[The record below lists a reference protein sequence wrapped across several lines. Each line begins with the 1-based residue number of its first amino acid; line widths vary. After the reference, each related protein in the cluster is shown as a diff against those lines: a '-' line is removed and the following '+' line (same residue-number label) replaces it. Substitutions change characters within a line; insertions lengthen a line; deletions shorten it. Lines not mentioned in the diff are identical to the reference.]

1 MDYSTIID
9 QLYNALL
16 DKEVAGQPEL
26 YGICLQAKKE
36 LEQKEPEN
44 LVFTRFSRSL
54 SWYLLCHKYQAPKSI
69 IELAMAVEKI
79 AQEYRSQVA
88 WSQLLGSLFSGGRN

>member
-54 SWYLLCHKYQAPKSI
+54 S
-69 IELAMAVEKI
+69 
-79 AQEYRSQVA
+79 
-88 WSQLLGSLFSGGRN
+88 